1 MEINKRKN
9 IKELDVTAYEAML
22 NLENWSKN
30 CELPTLQKELIKI
43 RASQINGCA
52 YCVDMHTEI
61 ALKLGETTRRI
72 IAISVWHESHLFT
85 NEERIL
91 LKLTEEI
98 TLISKKGLT
107 DETYINCINCFGE
120 KLTAQII
127 MIITTIN
134 TWNRIIIST
143 KQIYKP

>member
-98 TLISKKGLT
+98 IPK
-107 DETYINCINCFGE
+107 
-120 KLTAQII
+120 
-127 MIITTIN
+127 
-134 TWNRIIIST
+134 
-143 KQIYKP
+143 